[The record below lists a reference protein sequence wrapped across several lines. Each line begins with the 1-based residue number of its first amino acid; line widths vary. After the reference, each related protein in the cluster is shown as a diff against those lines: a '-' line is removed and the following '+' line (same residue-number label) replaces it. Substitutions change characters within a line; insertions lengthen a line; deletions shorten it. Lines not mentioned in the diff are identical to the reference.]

1 MAAVQV
7 QHFLSRAR
15 DFHKGKV
22 LLRDEKLLGN
32 DLSTYRLSSALL
44 GIHCA
49 ISYSDA
55 LRTGMGCADVSSDDH
70 RNAANDLKQR
80 LADRKF
86 EKTQGAVRFER
97 LLSKKNRVEYDP
109 VTVRENEVE
118 DIVIQATRFADWAE
132 ETGKALKIEGW

>member
-1 MAAVQV
+1 MAAVHV
-7 QHFLSRAR
+7 QHFLDRAR
-15 DFHKGKV
+15 DFLKGMD
-22 LLRDEKLLGN
+22 LLKD
-32 DLSTYRLSSALL
+32 DLAGYKFSLALL

-55 LRTGMGCADVSSDDH
+55 LRTGMGCVDVSSDDH
-70 RNAANDLKQR
+70 RNAPSDLKQR

-97 LLSKKNRVEYDP
+97 LLSKKNRIEYDP

-118 DIVIQATRFADWAE
+118 DIVIQAMRFADWAE
-132 ETGKALKIEGW
+132 EAGKALKIEGW

>member
-1 MAAVQV
+1 M
-7 QHFLSRAR
+7 
-15 DFHKGKV
+15 D
-22 LLRDEKLLGN
+22 LLKDGLAEYG
-32 DLSTYRLSSALL
+32 YSSALL
-44 GIHCA
+44 GIHGA

-70 RNAANDLKQR
+70 RNAASDLKQR

-118 DIVIQATRFADWAE
+118 DIVIQALRFADWAE